1 MVCFHSM
8 PAYFL
13 TVSDCIAYEVP
24 TDWLSTSAD
33 CGKAVV
39 STHTSHYWG
48 LPYLAGITSL
58 HAYTDTRGTISH
70 NIHIHTTTLAWW
82 AFAPSSAPFT
92 NPFTNMGG
100 FHVPCRIVG
109 EFAGRYQLY
118 IQLESLYKRYIMY
131 LCTMLLY
138 LFVGFASLRQFV
150 KPFLPQQLFC
160 LSPIWAREQKYLN
173 TFLSQPT
180 S

>member
-58 HAYTDTRGTISH
+58 HCIYRHTWYHKSQYTYTYDYSGLVAICSFFSSLYKSLYKHGWFSCPLSH
-70 NIHIHTTTLAWW
+70 C
-82 AFAPSSAPFT
+82 
-92 NPFTNMGG
+92 GG
-100 FHVPCRIVG
+100 VCWPVP
-109 EFAGRYQLY
+109 A
-118 IQLESLYKRYIMY
+118 IQLESLYKWYIMY